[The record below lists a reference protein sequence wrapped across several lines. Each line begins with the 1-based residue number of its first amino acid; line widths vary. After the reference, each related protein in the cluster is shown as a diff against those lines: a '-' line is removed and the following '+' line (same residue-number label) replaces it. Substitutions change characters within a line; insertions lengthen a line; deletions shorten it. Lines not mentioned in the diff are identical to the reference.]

1 MIKYDYKIPNKSHL
15 VVMFYIGAYLLLM
28 GMMTP
33 YMVPAWIIIMLI
45 GYPVIYVIQYIVYFV
60 TIENKFMMKVY
71 EDIKLEVKEELE
83 SS

>member
-28 GMMTP
+28 GVMTM

-45 GYPVIYVIQYIVYFV
+45 GYPIMYVLFYIFYFV
-60 TIENKFMMKVY
+60 KIENKYMMKVY
-71 EDIKLEVKEELE
+71 EEIKLEVKEELE

>member
-1 MIKYDYKIPNKSHL
+1 
-15 VVMFYIGAYLLLM
+15 M
-28 GMMTP
+28 GVMTP